1 MVGDRATT
9 GGPPLFVARRHGGA
23 ARHAEDAET
32 VVRRAPPAP
41 NALAMTGTRPGS
53 AGKSLTGP

>member
-9 GGPPLFVARRHGGA
+9 GGPPLFVARRHGGD
-23 ARHAEDAET
+23 ARHAADAET

-53 AGKSLTGP
+53 TGKV